1 MKNQAEEKRAV
12 LVVKRRINFDELIRS
27 IKGARNSMVNLE
39 DLSDDELEVLQKQ
52 FKRIGQHYAKI
63 SGQVD
68 EEADEIE
75 DKQASKQ
82 KG

>member
-12 LVVKRRINFDELIRS
+12 LVVKRRINLDELIRS